1 MFVFLG
7 GGKGIN
13 SHSLQMSG
21 GHDQAGHSEGAGEK
35 GKIQKGRG
43 GGGLMK
49 MKFGEH
55 LPYGG

>member
-1 MFVFLG
+1 MSVFLG

-21 GHDQAGHSEGAGEK
+21 GHDQAVHSEGAGEK
-35 GKIQKGRG
+35 GKIQKG
-43 GGGLMK
+43 GGLMK
-49 MKFGEH
+49 MKFGGH